1 MNKII
6 DIKSSDGTTLL
17 STPINVGAK
26 GYYSLMQ
33 HDYIVLPFKLGTPI
47 DFKIGS
53 YVDLRGVFDDAL
65 GGKLAKMYYVTE
77 KQNPTYNTSTGGY
90 EYQLRLNAYYW
101 LWNNFIFKYTPE
113 NTAGEASWSLTAPL
127 DVQMG
132 VFLRNLKALGFTYNG
147 SDFEASIED
156 TVEDKAVAMT
166 YDNMHLLD
174 ALFSMGGENAWDC
187 DVWITENIIHFGRCE
202 HSDAV
207 KVEIGVEASN
217 MSRNASKGTFATRVY
232 AFGSERNIPAN
243 YREDNNPDLTV
254 NGIVQK
260 RLMLP
265 EDTPYIDAYTGMQ
278 QSEVVESVVV
288 FDDIYPKRVGTL
300 SDVQTVDRAIEGED
314 GEQAGT
320 FKAYQYKDTGLNFD
334 KEYRLDGKELR
345 IVFQSGK
352 LNGLD
357 FGVTFN
363 PNNSNPTEQL
373 WEIVA
378 NEDYGRLLPDEVM
391 KPENG
396 DEYILYGF
404 DIKLVSDQYIP
415 EAEQELKE
423 RAQKYVG
430 MTKVDDGTYNTTL
443 RASWVKEDQINRT
456 FDVGQRIDLRNKAFF
471 GDEGR
476 VSRVI
481 GWEMCLD
488 IPYDNPVYTIGES
501 AQYSRLKDI
510 EDKVD
515 SLTFNGH
522 TYQGT
527 GGGSGVYLIKT
538 NDSTPASNYNVFS
551 ALRALSMFLR
561 KDRADSTNFLLG
573 LKGGAEFGEYLAK
586 KTGGKI
592 DASGAAELLSLIL
605 REGLESADF
614 TTGALGAG
622 FCIKKDGNGNYY
634 LEVDNMLVRKSAT
647 FIELI
652 IQSLKH
658 VGGQIILTPASMSC
672 TKVEEYDTYY
682 RCYFNTTDG
691 EKTIFNEF
699 VVGDQARCQTFN
711 VKEGVNENVS
721 NQYYWRLVTG
731 VGDDYIDLSKTD
743 CDSGSTVPQAGDDI
757 VQLGNRN
764 DAARQSAIILSA
776 YGNDAPYFKLY
787 RGINSYSL
795 SGKEF
800 VSFSRTEIMIIA
812 DSIKFSSGE
821 SVKDYID
828 TAVSGVNTDLQN
840 YKQTVS
846 SKFEQTSQ
854 SITLAVQ
861 SSKEYTD
868 GKVQDAIANGDWV
881 SEDDFLTYKQT
892 VESQFSVMDEGIKSK
907 VDSTTYEAK
916 VNEIDGTIEGV
927 QTTLTE
933 VQQELTPEGIF
944 MKVSEQVKLGGRNII
959 KHSRGIDVYR
969 TKYDEFERS
978 VTDAPTTGTGK
989 KISFKVT
996 KTDTLTEE
1004 KGSIHIP
1011 TWITPSNP
1019 TSQGALILRFS
1030 ASCNRTMTVTVGI
1043 TEKFSK
1049 DVTLHPY
1056 EEWIEVVADQKK
1068 NDTVLNATEA
1078 EVSFSANWREGD
1090 IITLHSLKLENGN
1103 IPTDWSPAPEDEGE
1117 NENYALSTTQDTL
1130 VTEFENDTSQYV
1142 ELPYKVQG
1150 LKDGDVVTVSFDYN
1164 ASGLKFT
1171 NQALSKIRVEF
1182 EDVYGSKV
1190 IGELFDDVE
1199 YNEEE
1204 GTALVSG
1211 SGRFI
1216 SEPITIGG
1224 GATVSDISII
1234 YIRLDYVDHATYL
1247 SGIGGIGKLE
1257 ISHLKV
1263 EKGDYATPWTVAPSD
1278 YATVDELVSGITI
1291 EPNKINIFSKE
1302 ISLTGMVTFE
1312 SLSGDLIEGE
1322 YIKSSLIDVEKL
1334 AIKSVS
1340 DTDSLGITTTLDKD
1354 GLEMVYQGVK
1364 LLDISQKD
1372 ITTPNNTTY
1381 DLNMKVH
1388 SKRNIDGE
1396 LYELDT
1402 IVNGGFAYLKSDKA
1416 KTYAML
1422 SYAGISL
1429 RKNDSSDSFV
1439 LRPRSAWV
1447 GLVSSTGSISRL
1459 YGTVMDANG
1468 NFVTRVSAS
1477 RVSTGRYR
1485 VTHNL
1490 GTTSYFV
1497 NLTPFTASAVMTACI
1512 ETVNAD
1518 YFEYSTFNVESQ
1530 AVNAQCFVEII
1541 YNNGYMYDA

>member
-1 MNKII
+1 MITLSPYNPVFFNEQKNKYGIGEYIQRFDVSDPITIQLFAGKDDIPSVFLKDLCESSSETVELDKFILNDELDVYYKTFYLEPGKYSVTINGSESEPFIVCDCASETLKIEYWNADNNIDGIFWDGENNKLPFVFRVEGGFDPFNTQYNVESEYFRDQDQSLISLYSSTYEVSQLTVGYRSIGCPEWYASFFNKI
-6 DIKSSDGTTLL
+6 LNL
-17 STPINVGAK
+17 SNVEING
-26 GYYSLMQ
+26 
-33 HDYIVLPFKLGTPI
+33 
-47 DFKIGS
+47 
-53 YVDLRGVFDDAL
+53 
-65 GGKLAKMYYVTE
+65 E
-77 KQNPTYNTSTGGY
+77 
-90 EYQLRLNAYYW
+90 
-101 LWNNFIFKYTPE
+101 KYTRSEDSVPE
-113 NTAGEASWSLTAPL
+113 KTRLQEDSNLIYFTINLERGGTSAG
-127 DVQMG
+127 
-132 VFLRNLKALGFTYNG
+132 NG
-147 SDFEASIED
+147 
-156 TVEDKAVAMT
+156 
-166 YDNMHLLD
+166 
-174 ALFSMGGENAWDC
+174 G
-187 DVWITENIIHFGRCE
+187 
-202 HSDAV
+202 
-207 KVEIGVEASN
+207 
-217 MSRNASKGTFATRVY
+217 
-232 AFGSERNIPAN
+232 
-243 YREDNNPDLTV
+243 
-254 NGIVQK
+254 
-260 RLMLP
+260 
-265 EDTPYIDAYTGMQ
+265 
-278 QSEVVESVVV
+278 
-288 FDDIYPKRVGTL
+288 
-300 SDVQTVDRAIEGED
+300 
-314 GEQAGT
+314 
-320 FKAYQYKDTGLNFD
+320 
-334 KEYRLDGKELR
+334 
-345 IVFQSGK
+345 
-352 LNGLD
+352 
-357 FGVTFN
+357 
-363 PNNSNPTEQL
+363 
-373 WEIVA
+373 
-378 NEDYGRLLPDEVM
+378 
-391 KPENG
+391 
-396 DEYILYGF
+396 
-404 DIKLVSDQYIP
+404 
-415 EAEQELKE
+415 
-423 RAQKYVG
+423 
-430 MTKVDDGTYNTTL
+430 
-443 RASWVKEDQINRT
+443 
-456 FDVGQRIDLRNKAFF
+456 
-471 GDEGR
+471 
-476 VSRVI
+476 
-481 GWEMCLD
+481 
-488 IPYDNPVYTIGES
+488 
-501 AQYSRLKDI
+501 
-510 EDKVD
+510 
-515 SLTFNGH
+515 
-522 TYQGT
+522 GT
-527 GGGSGVYLIKT
+527 GGGSTGGGGEEGGGGSSDIQIIGT
-538 NDSTPASNYNVFS
+538 NDDTQATDENVFS

-561 KDRADSTNFLLG
+561 KDRADSTDFLLG

-622 FCIKKDGNGNYY
+622 FCIKKDADGNYY

-672 TKVEEYDTYY
+672 TEVEEYGTYY

-691 EKTIFNEF
+691 EKTISNEF

-711 VKEGVNENVS
+711 VKEGVNENVR

-731 VGDDYIDLSKTD
+731 VGDGYIDLSKTD
-743 CDSGSTVPQAGDDI
+743 CDSGSTAPQAGDDI

-812 DSIKFSSGE
+812 DSIRFSSGE
-821 SVKDYID
+821 SLKDYID
-828 TAVSGVNTDLQN
+828 TAVSGVDTDLQN
-840 YKQTVS
+840 YKHTVS
-846 SKFEQTSQ
+846 SMFQQTSKE
-854 SITLAVQ
+854 ITLAVQ

-868 GKVQDAIANGDWV
+868 EKVQDAIANGDWV
-881 SEDDFLTYKQT
+881 SEDDFFTYKQD

-916 VNEIDGTIEGV
+916 INEIDGTIEGV

-959 KHSRGIDVYR
+959 KHSRNIDVYR
-969 TKYDEFERS
+969 TKYDEFARS

-996 KTDTLTEE
+996 KTDTSTEE

-1011 TWITPSNP
+1011 TWTMPSNP
-1019 TSQGALILRFS
+1019 TSQGALILRFA
-1030 ASCNRTMTVTVGI
+1030 ASCNRTMIVTVGI

-1049 DVTLHPY
+1049 EVTIHTY
-1056 EEWIEVVADQKK
+1056 EEWIEVVADQAE
-1068 NDTVLNATEA
+1068 NGTILNATEA
-1078 EVSFSANWREGD
+1078 EVSFAADWVEGD
-1090 IITLHSLKLENGN
+1090 TLTLHSLKLENGN
-1103 IPTDWSPAPEDEGE
+1103 IPTSWTPAPEDEGE
-1117 NENYALSTTQDTL
+1117 SENYASGTTQNTL
-1130 VTEFENDTSQYV
+1130 INEFENDTSQYV
-1142 ELPYKVQG
+1142 ELPYKIQG

-1171 NQALSKIRVEF
+1171 NRSLSKIRVEF
-1182 EDVYGSKV
+1182 EDVYGGKA

-1216 SEPITIGG
+1216 SDPVTIGG

-1263 EKGDYATPWTVAPSD
+1263 EKGEYATPWTVAPSD

-1312 SLSGDLIEGE
+1312 SLSGDLIEGK

-1364 LLDISQKD
+1364 LLDVSQKD

-1381 DLNMKVH
+1381 DLNLKVH

-1447 GLVSSTGSISRL
+1447 GLVSGTGTISRQ

-1468 NFVTRVSAS
+1468 DFVTRVSAS